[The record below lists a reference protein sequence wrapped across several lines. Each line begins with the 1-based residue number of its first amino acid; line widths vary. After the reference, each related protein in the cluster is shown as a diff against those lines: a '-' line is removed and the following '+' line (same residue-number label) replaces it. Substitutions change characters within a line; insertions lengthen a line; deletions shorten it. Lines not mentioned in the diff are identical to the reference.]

1 MEKPG
6 SEKILVVDDEQGIID
21 AFREIFVQTDYYV
34 QYACTGKESLEK
46 LSAEV
51 FNIVLLDTT
60 LPDSDAFTLLEKIK
74 NLDPRIRVIMM
85 AWHTSA
91 QNIAEAF
98 QKRAS
103 EFILKPF
110 QAGDVL
116 KKVRRSLL
124 FQRLTKARERTKHLM
139 PLD

>member
-1 MEKPG
+1 MDKPG
-6 SEKILVVDDEQGIID
+6 SEKILIVDDEKGIID
-21 AFREIFVQTDYYV
+21 AFRDIFSNTTYQIE
-34 QYACTGKESLEK
+34 YANTGKETLEK
-46 LSAEV
+46 LESDS
-51 FNIVLLDTT
+51 FNIVVLDTT
-60 LPDSDAFTLLEKIK
+60 LPDSDAFALLEKIK

-110 QAGDVL
+110 QSSDVL
-116 KKVRRSLL
+116 KKVRKSLL
-124 FQRLTKARERTKHLM
+124 FQRLSKARERTKHLM